1 MTQHVRSLKNATK
14 TESPWLIHTLSSSWR
29 QLRSPPAANDIKH
42 SLVPLSRS
50 LPKSPDEIAALLA
63 TLDASQPSDLRA
75 AAMLVLVGLGLKK
88 RELVALDVSD
98 LVLVGAVVC
107 LSVKSRARRAQG
119 QATFLPVIGK
129 DARVLRAYLTRQH
142 DEAAA
147 LTSPLFYS
155 IEHGK
160 VDRLRRI
167 TASAVSY
174 WLLELRL
181 RARQQLAENSQTPRV
196 SPNEPKPRR
205 TRSAGGS
212 AHKQV

>member
-1 MTQHVRSLKNATK
+1 MTRHVRSLKNAAK
-14 TESPWLIHTLSSSWR
+14 AEASWR
-29 QLRSPPAANDIKH
+29 ELRSPPAANDIKP

-50 LPKSPDEIAALLA
+50 LPKSAREIAALRA
-63 TLDASQPSDLRA
+63 TLDTEQPAELRA

-98 LVLVGAVVC
+98 VVLVGSVVC
-107 LSVKSRARRAQG
+107 LSVKSRARRAKDE
-119 QATFLPVIGK
+119 ATFLPVFGK
-129 DARVLRAYLTRQH
+129 QARVLRAYVTRQH

-160 VDRLRRI
+160 ADRLRRI
-167 TASAVSY
+167 TASAISY

-181 RARQQLAENSQTPRV
+181 RARQQLAESSPTPRV
-196 SPNEPKPRR
+196 SPNPARPGR
-205 TRSAGGS
+205 TRGARASR
-212 AHKQV
+212 HKQV

>member
-14 TESPWLIHTLSSSWR
+14 AEASWR
-29 QLRSPPAANDIKH
+29 ELRSPPAANDIKH

-50 LPKSPDEIAALLA
+50 LPKSPEEIAALLA
-63 TLDASQPSDLRA
+63 TLDTQQPTELRA
-75 AAMLVLVGLGLKK
+75 AAMLVLVRLGLKK

-98 LVLVGAVVC
+98 VVLVGSVVC
-107 LSVKSRARRAQG
+107 LSVKSRARRAKG
-119 QATFLPVIGK
+119 EATFLPVIGK
-129 DARVLRAYLTRQH
+129 EARVLRAYVTRQH

-155 IEHGK
+155 IEHGQA
-160 VDRLRRI
+160 DRLRRI

-181 RARQQLAENSQTPRV
+181 RARQQLAETGQTPRV
-196 SPNEPKPRR
+196 SPNQPKPGR
-205 TRSAGGS
+205 TRSARAS
-212 AHKQV
+212 RHKQV